1 LRRNV
6 ATATQPRSTSPHLPQ
21 LSLAFLRN
29 TGRNT
34 ATAAPIPRCADR
46 TKAIIPMRTPN
57 VSTSTKN
64 LVETVAANDSFKT
77 FGKALEAS
85 GLHDTLKGAG
95 PYTVFAP
102 TDAAFEQLPAGRLD
116 TLLQPENKAE
126 LASILNFH
134 VVSGR
139 RAITDIS
146 KWNTAKTLNGQS
158 CAIKFDGTQMNFG
171 GAQVTSQDID
181 SSNGVLHGIDKV
193 NLPSVQ

>member
-1 LRRNV
+1 MGN
-6 ATATQPRSTSPHLPQ
+6 
-21 LSLAFLRN
+21 N
-29 TGRNT
+29 T
-34 ATAAPIPRCADR
+34 IP
-46 TKAIIPMRTPN
+46 
-57 VSTSTKN
+57 SSTKN

-116 TLLQPENKAE
+116 TLLKPENKEE

-139 RAITDIS
+139 RAVADIG
-146 KWNTAKTLNGQS
+146 KWNNAKTLNGQS
-158 CAIKFDGTQMNFG
+158 CAIKLDGAKMNFG
-171 GAQVTSQDID
+171 GAQVTSQDIE
-181 SSNGVLHGIDKV
+181 SSNGLLHGIDKV
-193 NLPSVQ
+193 NMPTVQ